1 MRVGI
6 PTEVKNNEYRVAA
19 TPAGVHELVTSGHQ
33 VRVQAGAGAGSA
45 FTDAVYADAGA
56 EVVAT
61 AEEVWPWA
69 ELVLKVKEP
78 EPEEY
83 SFLRPDL
90 VLLTYLHLAAD
101 AGLTR
106 ALLDSGVTAIAYET
120 VQPEGGGLPLLAP
133 MSEIAGRLAVQVGA
147 YHLMRPHHGRGQLL
161 GGVPGAPRGNVLVL
175 GGGVAGEQ
183 AARVAVGMQANVTI
197 LDVSLPRLRMLDERF
212 GNRVATARSSPYVV
226 AEQVREADLVIGA
239 VLIPGAQT
247 PRLVTEEMSA
257 AMRPGS
263 VLVDIAIDQG
273 GCFACSRPTTHD
285 EPVFQ
290 VGPSLYYCVTNMPG
304 AVPVTATVALTNATL
319 PYALAIADAGWQQ
332 AAAQDVALARGVNVT
347 GGRLVNAAVAQAHG
361 LEAEEL

>member
-6 PTEVKNNEYRVAA
+6 PTEVKNNEFRVAA
-19 TPAGVHELVTSGHQ
+19 TPAGVHELVSAGHE
-33 VRVQAGAGAGSA
+33 VRVQAGAGVESA
-45 FTDAVYADAGA
+45 FPDSAYADAGA
-56 EVVAT
+56 ELVPA
-61 AEEVWPWA
+61 AEDVWPWA

-83 SFLRPDL
+83 HFLREDL
-90 VLLTYLHLAAD
+90 VLFTYLHLAAD

-106 ALLDSGVTAIAYET
+106 ALLDSGITAIAYET

-183 AARVAVGMQANVTI
+183 AARVAIGMQANVTI

-212 GNRVATARSSPYVV
+212 GNRVATGRSSRYVV
-226 AEQVREADLVIGA
+226 AEQLRDADLVIGA
-239 VLIPGAQT
+239 VLVPGAQT
-247 PRLVTEEMSA
+247 PRLVSEEMVA
-257 AMRPGS
+257 QMRPGS

-273 GCFACSRPTTHD
+273 GCFAASRPTTHD
-285 EPVFQ
+285 DPVFR
-290 VGPSLYYCVTNMPG
+290 VGPSLYYCVSNMPG

-319 PYALAIADAGWQQ
+319 PYALAIAGGGWRR
-332 AAAQDVALARGVNVT
+332 AAAEDVALARGVNVT
-347 GGRLVNAAVAQAHG
+347 GGRLVNAAVAAAHG
-361 LEAEEL
+361 LDAEEL